1 MTVVDSHL
9 LDRVARER
17 RFDDRTMEIARRLFV
32 DGHKPKRL
40 ATEYGVIHQ
49 RIYAIRRLVQA
60 AVNDF
65 RLPEGWS
72 EVTLKGPVDLVQ
84 ATAASFAE
92 QMRAR
97 EESDA

>member
-1 MTVVDSHL
+1 MTVVDRHL

-17 RFDDRTMEIARRLFV
+17 RFDDRTMQIARRLFLE
-32 DGHKPKRL
+32 GHKPKRL

-65 RLPEGWS
+65 RLPEGWT
-72 EVTLKGPVDLVQ
+72 EVTLQGPADLVH
-84 ATAASFAE
+84 ATAALFDE
-92 QMRAR
+92 QMRMR
-97 EESDA
+97 EGSDT